1 MGNVR
6 NKSKVFNSNS
16 SEKDRIANAGMK
28 NNLCMVMQDGV
39 EEFYTVSNVYNF
51 ETGAEISGGNVYGN
65 SKELGIY
72 RAMSGSLNVWDTSQL
87 SAQ

>member
-1 MGNVR
+1 MQ
-6 NKSKVFNSNS
+6 KSLFEIPQLNEAPKPPLQQCSVSRS
-16 SEKDRIANAGMK
+16 T
-28 NNLCMVMQDGV
+28 
-39 EEFYTVSNVYNF
+39 FYTVSNVYNF